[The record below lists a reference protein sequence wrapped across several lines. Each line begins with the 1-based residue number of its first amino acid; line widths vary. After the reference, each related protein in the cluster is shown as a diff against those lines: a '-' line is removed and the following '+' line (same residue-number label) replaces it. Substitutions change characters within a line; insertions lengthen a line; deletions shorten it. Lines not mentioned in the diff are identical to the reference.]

1 MSCSLGW
8 TLEEGEEPTARAVAL
23 GVALMALAAPVVALL
38 ALRERL
44 RGSWRA
50 ARRSTSMNHMQR
62 VADAAEELIEGLS
75 NFVSYSSGKWQAG
88 GKDHTLSILINE
100 VVAWQQD
107 RARQEREQAEAQE
120 SQQEQDARQFMRD
133 TLGD

>member
-1 MSCSLGW
+1 
-8 TLEEGEEPTARAVAL
+8 
-23 GVALMALAAPVVALL
+23 
-38 ALRERL
+38 
-44 RGSWRA
+44 
-50 ARRSTSMNHMQR
+50 MNHMQR